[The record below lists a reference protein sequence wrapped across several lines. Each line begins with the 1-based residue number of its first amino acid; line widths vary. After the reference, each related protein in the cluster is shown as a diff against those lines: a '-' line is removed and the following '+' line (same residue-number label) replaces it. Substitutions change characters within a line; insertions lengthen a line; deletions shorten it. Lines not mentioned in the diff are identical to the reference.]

1 MSGPSIRRALSKRTG
16 LIFKTRHD
24 MFQDKS
30 VSFVDVIVS
39 VPVCVVFKHV
49 FFQYYLN

>member
-1 MSGPSIRRALSKRTG
+1 MAALSKRTDSY

-24 MFQDKS
+24 MFQDIS

-39 VPVCVVFKHV
+39 VPVYVVFKHV
-49 FFQYYLN
+49 FQYYLN